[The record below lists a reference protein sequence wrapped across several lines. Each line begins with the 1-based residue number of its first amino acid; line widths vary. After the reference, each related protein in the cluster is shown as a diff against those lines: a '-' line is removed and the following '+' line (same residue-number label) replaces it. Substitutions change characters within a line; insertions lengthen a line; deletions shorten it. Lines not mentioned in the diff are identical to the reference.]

1 VLEPQGEGAG
11 IRAGTWAILAV
22 MRGVLE
28 RLVAERLVFALI
40 VANTLLIFLR
50 GFDAVDRA
58 APWLFWLDY
67 GLTCYFMF
75 ELLVKLGLRGGAQF
89 WSVSW
94 NRLDF
99 FVVLAS
105 TPMLLSPWMDWRDF
119 GVLLVVRCARL
130 LRLLRGFRV
139 IPDSERLWT
148 GVRRALRASVGVFMV
163 MFIYNLILGLGAST
177 LFAEAAPKYFENPAL
192 AMYSMFKIFTVE
204 GWYEI
209 PDYIAA
215 QSSVGL
221 ALFARLY
228 FTFAVITGGIPGLSL
243 ANAVFVD
250 EMVIDNTNLV
260 EDHVDA
266 LTEKVQ
272 QNQVKTQTAIAE
284 LTDQVEQLRAESR
297 RQA

>member
-1 VLEPQGEGAG
+1 MF
-11 IRAGTWAILAV
+11 AI
-22 MRGVLE
+22 
-28 RLVAERLVFALI
+28 I
-40 VANTLLIFLR
+40 VANTVLIVLR
-50 GFDAVDRA
+50 GFDALEHS

-67 GLTCYFMF
+67 ALTCYFVF
-75 ELLVKLGLRGGAQF
+75 EIVVKLALFGVARF

-94 NRLDF
+94 NRLDL

-139 IPDSERLWT
+139 IPDSERLWS
-148 GVRRALRASVGVFMV
+148 GVSRALRASVGVFMV
-163 MFIYNLILGLGAST
+163 MFIYNLILGLGANT
-177 LFAEAAPKYFENPAL
+177 LFAEAAPRYFENPAL
-192 AMYSMFKIFTVE
+192 SMYSMFKIFTVE

-215 QSSVGL
+215 NSSVGL

-228 FTFAVITGGIPGLSL
+228 FTFAVITGGVLGLSL

-250 EMVIDNTNLV
+250 EMVIDNTNIV
-260 EDHVDA
+260 EDHVGELSDQVQRNQEK
-266 LTEKVQ
+266 TEA
-272 QNQVKTQTAIAE
+272 AIAE

-297 RQA
+297 REV